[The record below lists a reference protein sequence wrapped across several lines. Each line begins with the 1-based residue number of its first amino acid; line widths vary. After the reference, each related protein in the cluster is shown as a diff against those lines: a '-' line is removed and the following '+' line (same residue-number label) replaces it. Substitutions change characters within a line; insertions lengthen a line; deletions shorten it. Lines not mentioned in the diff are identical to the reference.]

1 MQANPSS
8 STIKETYTVSLEE
21 IVDNFIKST
30 SDLILNVDL
39 SRKMRHVKDLY
50 EKIAGFNANPGE
62 TLRGLFRDGYAHAV
76 LSDRIFSALEKGED
90 IVLVVDSP
98 EITYTFTN
106 QSINI

>member
-8 STIKETYTVSLEE
+8 STIKETHTISLEE
-21 IVDNFIKST
+21 IVDNYIKST

-39 SRKMRHVKDLY
+39 SRKMRYVKDLS
-50 EKIAGFNANPGE
+50 EKISGFNANPGE

-76 LSDRIFSALEKGED
+76 LPDRIFSALEKGEE
-90 IVLVVDSP
+90 IILVVDSP
-98 EITYTFTN
+98 EITYTFSN